1 MRKWV
6 PGSHCC
12 RKKFAF
18 LPVAMLRIFIRQADS
33 AKETVQSTLKIV
45 QFRFKFLYTAIFLC
59 SFQISNF
66 MIDHGTM
73 AQIICIAN
81 QKGGVG
87 KTTTAVNLSASLA
100 VSEKH
105 TLLVDC
111 DPQANATSGLGI
123 DSSSIDKTLYHAMLG
138 QAGLKSLIIDS
149 DITSLKVIPSNLE
162 LIGFEV
168 EMISNPNRQNRLK
181 TLIADLDNTFEYI
194 ILDCPPSLSLLTV
207 NALTAANSLLIP
219 LQCEFYALEGLS
231 QLLGTVK
238 RIRQTLNP
246 ELQIAG
252 ILLTMFDK
260 RTNLSHQV
268 AEEAE
273 KYFQELVFKT
283 IIPRNIRLSEAPSF
297 GKPILLYDAT
307 STGARSYIELAGE
320 IIRR

>member
-1 MRKWV
+1 MV
-6 PGSHCC
+6 
-12 RKKFAF
+12 
-18 LPVAMLRIFIRQADS
+18 
-33 AKETVQSTLKIV
+33 
-45 QFRFKFLYTAIFLC
+45 
-59 SFQISNF
+59 
-66 MIDHGTM
+66 DHWAM
-73 AQIICIAN
+73 AQVICIAN

-123 DSSSIDKTLYHAMLG
+123 DPSSIDKTLYHAMLG
-138 QAGLKSLIIDS
+138 QAGLKSLIVDS
-149 DITSLKVIPSNLE
+149 AITCLKVIPSNLE
-162 LIGFEV
+162 LIGFEA
-168 EMISNPNRQNRLK
+168 EMISKPNRQNTLK
-181 TLIADLDNTFEYI
+181 ELIADLDREFEYI
-194 ILDCPPSLSLLTV
+194 ILDCPPSLTLLTV
-207 NALTAANSLLIP
+207 NALTAADSLLIP

-231 QLLGTVK
+231 QLLSTVK

-246 ELQIAG
+246 ALKIAG
-252 ILLTMFDK
+252 ILLTMFDR
-260 RTNLSHQV
+260 RTNLSYQV

-283 IIPRNIRLSEAPSF
+283 MIPRNIRLSEAPSF

-320 IIRR
+320 IMQR